1 MQNKEKKEKIN
12 RRRILESNVQKILQI
27 NTTSHKRGVLIKI

>member
-12 RRRILESNVQKILQI
+12 RRRILESNVQKISQM